1 MIGIIHHFL
10 RCSEFRV
17 YIPQCHESDNTILC
31 VLSGMV
37 HVELRQATAIHQ
49 IQIVSN
55 SIS

>member
-10 RCSEFRV
+10 RCSQFRV